1 MKTMNFSGCR
11 FLEKIP
17 DFSMVPNLEELN
29 FRGCTNLVEIH
40 DSVGSRPKL
49 VRLIGF
55 DCYNLSSFPKIF
67 TMTSLEY
74 LCISGCSKLTYF
86 PEFVCPMK
94 VIYQI
99 DFKGAGIE
107 ELPSS
112 IQNLVGL
119 RHFDLEG
126 CINLKNLSSSIYQM
140 QNLVNLSLKGCSK
153 LIKLPEKMEDT
164 RQSMPFNVSTKEL
177 LPLSPLKLDL
187 SGSGIVT
194 ISASIKSF
202 PLLEELDLRNCKQFR
217 EILELSPSIRD
228 VDAEGCTSLILE
240 TIFEGPQRSQLCNTC
255 YLPELSKV
263 ISFLDGIR
271 YIYSLSLSV
280 PESLS
285 YSCNRNMLSLRST
298 VALKFLEIRFQ
309 TGSAIVK
316 KIGTVIY
323 V

>member
-1 MKTMNFSGCR
+1 MKIMNFSGCR

-140 QNLVNLSLKGCSK
+140 QNLLNLSLKGCSK

-177 LPLSPLKLDL
+177 LPLSPLTNSSVSNDVCSLLRRLDL

-202 PLLEELDLRNCKQFR
+202 ALLDLRNCKQLR

-271 YIYSLSLSV
+271 YIYSLSLS
-280 PESLS
+280 
-285 YSCNRNMLSLRST
+285 
-298 VALKFLEIRFQ
+298 A
-309 TGSAIVK
+309 
-316 KIGTVIY
+316 
-323 V
+323 